1 MHALTL
7 WLLSYI
13 CLSDTVNNLLT
24 YSRMRLLPYGESIQI
39 DIVLDYI
46 VGYDITEH

>member
-24 YSRMRLLPYGESIQI
+24 YSMLPYGESMQI